1 MWKNCDI
8 MKEKGEISMSID
20 RLQEKIRKAK
30 NPSLLDFD
38 ITRQQL
44 PPHLLA
50 EERTFEKAYARFCIE
65 LMEALHGF
73 IPAVKFNFG
82 GFALMGTEGLAALSR
97 VLDSARRLGYYV
109 ILEIP
114 EALSAQRAGSNARLL
129 FSPECPWYFDGILL
143 TSYIGSDGIKPYAA
157 QLEET
162 GKSLFV
168 AVRTANRSAMELQDL
183 LTGGR
188 NVFDAKADVAN
199 RFKNTQATKSGYD
212 RIGLVGPG
220 SSAAIL
226 RKLREKYK
234 NLFIMVDGYDYP
246 NANAKNCAEAVDKVG
261 HGAIV
266 CAGTSITA
274 AWQIAENDGTD
285 FLEDA
290 KEAADRMKKNLARY
304 FTVL

>member
-1 MWKNCDI
+1 
-8 MKEKGEISMSID
+8 MSID
-20 RLQEKIRKAK
+20 RLQEKIRKTK

-38 ITRQQL
+38 ITHAQL

-65 LMEALHGF
+65 LMEGLHGI
-73 IPAVKFNFG
+73 IPAVKFNFS
-82 GFALMGTEGLAALSR
+82 GFALMGTEGLVALSR
-97 VLDSARRLGYYV
+97 VLSVARKLGYYI
-109 ILEIP
+109 ILETP
-114 EALSAQRAGSNARLL
+114 EALSAQRAQSNAELL
-129 FSPECPWYFDGILL
+129 FSPECPWCFDGILL

-157 QLEET
+157 RLEET

-168 AVRTANRSAMELQDL
+168 VVRTSNRSAMELQDL

-188 NVFDAKADVAN
+188 NVYDAKADVVN
-199 RFKNTQATKSGYD
+199 RYKNTVASKSGYD
-212 RIGLVGPG
+212 RIGVVGPG
-220 SSAAIL
+220 SSAPIL

-234 NLFIMVDGYDYP
+234 HLFILVDGFDYP

-261 HGAIV
+261 HGAVI

-274 AWQIAENDGTD
+274 AWLAAENDGTE
-285 FLEDA
+285 FVADA